1 MIEGLMAFTA
11 FLALAFMRLPMW
23 LAMLV
28 VGFSGFAWK
37 THIGAALSMVASVAF
52 ESGMAYTMT
61 VIPLFVLM
69 GNLVMQARLSEELY
83 AAANAFFGHRRGGLA
98 MSTIAACAGFG
109 AICGSSLATAA
120 TMGKVAYP
128 AMQKL
133 GYSDTLSAGSVAA
146 GGTLGIL
153 IPPSVIMI
161 LYALMTEQSVS
172 ALFIAAIVPAV
183 IAVAL
188 YFAAVMWVVARDPKA
203 GPPAKAL
210 PWQQRWQAL
219 ARIWRVLVLFTVVI
233 GGMYTGVFTSTEAA
247 GVGAGGA
254 LVFALVR
261 NGFQL
266 ALLRRALVESART
279 TAMMFA
285 VLIGA
290 FVFANFINMTGMPTT
305 LRDTVAG
312 LAVPPLV
319 VMMAIVLIYVLL
331 GMVLE
336 SLSMILLTVP
346 LFFPLVTHLGYD
358 PIWFGIIV
366 VCVTEISLITPPVGM
381 NVFVL
386 RGVLPNVPSSVV
398 FRGVMPF
405 FAADMI
411 RVVLLVAIPS
421 LTLWLPS
428 HLKG

>member
-1 MIEGLMAFTA
+1 MLDGLMAFTA

-28 VGFSGFAWK
+28 VGFGGFAWK

-69 GNLVMQARLSEELY
+69 GNLVLQARLSEELY

-172 ALFIAAIVPAV
+172 VLFIAAIVPAV
-183 IAVAL
+183 IAVTL
-188 YFAAVMWVVARDPKA
+188 YFAAVMWVVARDPLA
-203 GPPAKAL
+203 GPRAPRLA
-210 PWQQRWQAL
+210 WRQRWQAL

-254 LVFALVR
+254 FVFALVR
-261 NGFQL
+261 NGFQP

-290 FVFANFINMTGMPTT
+290 FVFANFINMTGMPAT

-312 LAVPPLV
+312 LALPPLL
-319 VMMAIVLIYVLL
+319 VMLAIVLIYVVL

-358 PIWFGIIV
+358 PVWFGIIV

-405 FAADMI
+405 FVADMA
-411 RVVLLVAIPS
+411 RVALLVALPS

-428 HLKG
+428 HLKA